1 MSGEQEL
8 GDLFQHALDAGH
20 RLPTFDV
27 ADEYLDLDTP
37 DDIRDI
43 RLAVSRAGAYVL
55 TVKQCYV
62 TPMGYSAVRG
72 GVADMDDLLTLDD
85 ALRMTTEQNASLHRR
100 HLNPRLASLFELIG
114 ASVPVTRAERSVA
127 LGRERA

>member
-8 GDLFQHALDAGH
+8 GDLLQHALDAGH

-43 RLAVSRAGAYVL
+43 RLAVSRAGAYV
-55 TVKQCYV
+55 
-62 TPMGYSAVRG
+62 
-72 GVADMDDLLTLDD
+72 
-85 ALRMTTEQNASLHRR
+85 
-100 HLNPRLASLFELIG
+100 
-114 ASVPVTRAERSVA
+114 
-127 LGRERA
+127 